1 MFVKP
6 APGVLLRDPVTKQ
19 LLSDAPV
26 GGLKTTVVPPEGM
39 KVSDFDKYWLRRI
52 HDRDA
57 VKVSD
62 VTDAQATSTTSN
74 AGTVQKVSDGEAET
88 GAN

>member
-6 APGVLLRDPVTKQ
+6 APGVLLRDPVTKR

-26 GGLKTTVVPPEGM
+26 EGLTTTVVPAEGM
-39 KVSDFDKYWLRRI
+39 EVSDFDKYWLRRI
-52 HDRDA
+52 QDRDA

-62 VTDAQATSTTSN
+62 VPVAPATSLTSN
-74 AGTVQKVSDGEAET
+74 AGTAQKALGGDAET

>member
-19 LLSDAPV
+19 LLSDSPV
-26 GGLKTTVVPPEGM
+26 EGLKTTVVPAEGM

-62 VTDAQATSTTSN
+62 VSVAQPASITSN
-74 AGTVQKVSDGEAET
+74 AGTAQSGSAGEAET

>member
-6 APGVLLRDPVTKQ
+6 APGVLLRDPVTKR

-26 GGLKTTVVPPEGM
+26 EGLTTTVVPAEGM

-52 HDRDA
+52 QDRDA
-57 VKVSD
+57 VRVSD
-62 VTDAQATSTTSN
+62 APVAPATSITSN
-74 AGTVQKVSDGEAET
+74 AETVQKVSDGEAET

>member
-6 APGVLLRDPVTKQ
+6 APGVLLRDPVTKR

-26 GGLKTTVVPPEGM
+26 KGLTTTVVPAEGM
-39 KVSDFDKYWLRRI
+39 EVSDFDKYWLRRI
-52 HDRDA
+52 QDGDA

-62 VTDAQATSTTSN
+62 VPVAPALSLTSN
-74 AGTVQKVSDGEAET
+74 AGTAQKALGGDVET